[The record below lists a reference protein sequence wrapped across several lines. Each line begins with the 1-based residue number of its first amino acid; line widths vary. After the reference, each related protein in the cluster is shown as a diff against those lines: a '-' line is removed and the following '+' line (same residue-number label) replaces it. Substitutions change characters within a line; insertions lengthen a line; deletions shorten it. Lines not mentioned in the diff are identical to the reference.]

1 MIEPFTILAEDEDLP
16 RWDVPD
22 QLEAVYGGA
31 NTMLTTNFGDAG
43 NQLFGNTPGC
53 YMMHQ
58 ASFITDF
65 LVKGTPGVKPV
76 TDFDFFPFP
85 AFGTS
90 SNAQEV
96 AGDLF
101 GMFKDTPQARALIKY
116 LVTPEAQAIWVKAG
130 GAISPNKRVPTSLY
144 PDPLSQKA
152 AQMLTSAQVTVFD
165 ASDLMPEAMNN
176 AFQKAILDYVQTP
189 GNLNSILQNLDSVQK
204 SSYKK

>member
-1 MIEPFTILAEDEDLP
+1 MVRYRDLKYPGCLQNGLQLRRGFLP
-16 RWDVPD
+16 RVVVLAAENQHAKRRSDNRGRCREPKAGRQAEAATEPESHSGWQAFGQVVADPK
-22 QLEAVYGGA
+22 AVYGGA

-90 SNAQEV
+90 SNAQE
-96 AGDLF
+96 DI
-101 GMFKDTPQARALIKY
+101 ARA
-116 LVTPEAQAIWVKAG
+116 
-130 GAISPNKRVPTSLY
+130 
-144 PDPLSQKA
+144 
-152 AQMLTSAQVTVFD
+152 
-165 ASDLMPEAMNN
+165 
-176 AFQKAILDYVQTP
+176 
-189 GNLNSILQNLDSVQK
+189 
-204 SSYKK
+204 